1 MNRLTRITRLT
12 HINGRGR
19 TARSAARAVLV
30 GGLALGLTACSG
42 TDGESVEE
50 SIDRAVDRAFDAAFD
65 AAVDETYGVTCEVTG
80 TKVDEIRFHDGGDDG
95 GDDATEPTTETVESP
110 TLPWRKTVTLRGIM
124 PPAVMQLAPESD
136 DVARTTTYRGEVIT
150 EPEGEALLTSGGSIA
165 VPPAVG

>member
-19 TARSAARAVLV
+19 TARSAACAVLV

-50 SIDRAVDRAFDAAFD
+50 SIDRAVD
-65 AAVDETYGVTCEVTG
+65 AAVDETYEVTYEVTG
-80 TKVDEIRFHDGGDDG
+80 TKVDEIRFHDGG
-95 GDDATEPTTETVESP
+95 GDAMEPTTQTVESP

-124 PPAVMQLAPESD
+124 PPAVMPLAPESD
-136 DVARTTTYRGEVIT
+136 DVACTITYKGEVIT
-150 EPEGEALLTSGGSIA
+150 ESEGEALLTSGGCVA
-165 VPPAVG
+165 VSPSVG